1 MNLLMN
7 PSIGGNYTS
16 NSQKIRVL
24 SESWAVSEIYCP
36 ACGGEL
42 ERSKNNSRVLDFL
55 CRNCSDEY
63 ELKSQAGKFSRKIT
77 DGAFNSMMSRIV
89 IPDSPHFF
97 FLGYDRASYG
107 VSDFFV
113 VPNYFFQP
121 VVIEKRKPLAATAR
135 RAGWVGCNILLDQ
148 IPDVGKIH
156 YVKNGRELPHDSVL
170 GAWRKTAFLSEF
182 ASIESRGWML
192 DVLSCIEK
200 IERTEFSLDD
210 IYRFESELSKRHP
223 NNNFVK
229 DKIRQQLQVLRD
241 KGYLEFV
248 ARGKYCLIPNNVT

>member
-7 PSIGGNYTS
+7 PSIGSNYTS

-63 ELKSQAGKFSRKIT
+63 ELKSQAGEFSRKIT
-77 DGAFNSMMSRIV
+77 DGAFESMMSRIA

-107 VSDFFV
+107 VRDFFV

-156 YVKNGRELPHDSVL
+156 YVKNGRELSHDSVL

-182 ASIESRGWML
+182 ASIESRGWTL

-210 IYRFESELSKRHP
+210 IYKYEGELSKRHP

-248 ARGKYCLIPNNVT
+248 ARGKYLLTPS